1 MMSLE
6 QIRLAQNPVLT
17 NLLLGMGQ
25 GEMIAERVLPRLPQ
39 ALRGHTVP
47 VLGKERLTR
56 IDTRR
61 APGSL
66 TRRVDISWKGKVFT
80 VDQHSVEVPIP
91 REMIEETDTA
101 RRFNVGAHLD
111 VSTIAVQTA
120 SDILALDYEAEAA
133 ATVRDESL
141 YAASNKQALS
151 GAAKWNADGDP
162 VADVRAAADVLRS
175 QNGVRPNTL
184 TVSASVYA
192 ALQLNAKIRA
202 MLPGNQLRLPDDEQ
216 LRALFGVQQII
227 VGNAIWVDADEK
239 PHDVWGD
246 TALLSYTGSAA
257 TFSLASPAFGYTSVM
272 EGHPFV
278 EQPYYNAERKSWIYG
293 ATFERAPQI
302 ANADAGFLF
311 VTPI

>member
-1 MMSLE
+1 MMNLE
-6 QIRLAQNPVLT
+6 QIRMHQNPVLT

-25 GEMIAERVLPRLPQ
+25 GTMIAERVLPRLPQ
-39 ALRGHTVP
+39 ALRGHLVP
-47 VLGKERLTR
+47 TLGKERLAR
-56 IDTRR
+56 YNTRR
-61 APGSL
+61 APAAL
-66 TRRVDISWKGKVFT
+66 TRRVDITWKGQVFT
-80 VDQHSVEVPIP
+80 VDQHAVEIPIP
-91 REMIEETDTA
+91 REMLEEADIA
-101 RRFNVGAHLD
+101 RKLNVGAHLE

-133 ATVRDESL
+133 AMLRDEAL

-162 VADVRAAADVLRS
+162 VADVRAAADVLRQ

-184 TVSASVYA
+184 TVSSSVYSA
-192 ALQLNAKIRA
+192 IQLNEKVRA

-216 LRALFGVQQII
+216 LRTLFGVQQII
-227 VGNAIWVDADEK
+227 VGDAVWLDADKK

-246 TALLSYTGSAA
+246 TALLSYTESTAS
-257 TFSLASPAFGYTSVM
+257 FSLASPAFGFTSAL

-278 EQPYYNAERKSWIYG
+278 EQPYYNADRKSWIYG